1 MSATVKQIRLIELLQ
16 NKGATIPSD
25 DGGDPDMSMMDSVAA
40 ADAYIKK
47 WKHLFSGLPVFAGR
61 MDKLGDVPNC

>member
-1 MSATVKQIRLIELLQ
+1 MSATEKQIQLIELLQ

-25 DGGDPDMSMMDSVAA
+25 DGGNPDMSMMDSVQA

-47 WKHLFSGLPVFAGR
+47 WKHLFSGRPAFAGR
-61 MDKLGDVPNC
+61 MDELGEVPNC